1 MENEILENGTTPE
14 TEEVVET
21 VEAVETAAAEAAP
34 EAEKTSVVDKVK
46 TLANNVVAKCKEL
59 WADRENLLAKVK
71 ELPGKLKTVPKKIW
85 MMIGG
90 GVAALIAIIIV
101 LSLLGNNYKTPVKL
115 LQAVENNKSAA
126 AYYNKQ
132 VKAVNGLCESELK
145 TIMNIFKK
153 TDDYD
158 DAIDEL
164 KDAIDEAKD
173 AYGNNYKYKYKIVDK
188 EKIDKDELKE
198 TQKTIREK
206 GKSMYKEYKDLDSD
220 DYEDLADDMD
230 ITKGQAKKVAKAAM
244 KIGKTLKGAKFTKGY
259 KLTVEVTLTGS
270 EVEDAEPVERTIYVY
285 KVNGRWVSS
294 SALSMLIYAL

>member
-34 EAEKTSVVDKVK
+34 EAEKTSVVDTVK
-46 TLANNVVAKCKEL
+46 GVANNAVAKGKAL
-59 WADRENLLAKVK
+59 WADRENLLAKAK

-90 GVAALIAIIIV
+90 GVAALIALIVV
-101 LSLLGNNYKTPVKL
+101 LSLLGNTYKTPVKL
-115 LQAVENNKSAA
+115 LQAVENNKNAA

-158 DAIDEL
+158 DAIDVVEQHFSKFGPKLGEYVITAINKGWIEAENRPKKSATAFCASFPVSEQSRIFMTYGGTMMSVLTLVHEL
-164 KDAIDEAKD
+164 GHAFHNTAMNGQ
-173 AYGNNYKYKYKIVDK
+173 YGLNK
-188 EKIDKDELKE
+188 
-198 TQKTIREK
+198 
-206 GKSMYKEYKDLDSD
+206 
-220 DYEDLADDMD
+220 
-230 ITKGQAKKVAKAAM
+230 
-244 KIGKTLKGAKFTKGY
+244 
-259 KLTVEVTLTGS
+259 
-270 EVEDAEPVERTIYVY
+270 
-285 KVNGRWVSS
+285 
-294 SALSMLIYAL
+294 

>member
-34 EAEKTSVVDKVK
+34 EAEKTSVVDTVK
-46 TLANNVVAKCKEL
+46 GVANNAVAKGKAL
-59 WADRENLLAKVK
+59 WADRENLLAKAK

-90 GVAALIAIIIV
+90 GVAALIALIVV
-101 LSLLGNNYKTPVKL
+101 LSLLGNTYKTPVKL
-115 LQAVENNKSAA
+115 LQAVENNKNAA

-173 AYGNNYKYKYKIVDK
+173 TYGNNYKYKYKIVDK
-188 EKIDKDELKE
+188 EKIDKDELKD
-198 TQKTIREK
+198 TQKSLRSQ
-206 GKSMYKEYKDLDSD
+206 GKSMYNEYDDLDSD

-230 ITKGQAKKVAKAAM
+230 ITKGQAKKVAKAAK
-244 KIGKTLKGAKFTKGY
+244 KIGKTLKGAKITKGY

-270 EVEDAEPVERTIYVY
+270 EVEDAEPVEKTIYVY
-285 KVNGRWVSS
+285 KVNGRWISS
-294 SALSMLIYAL
+294 TALSMLIYAV